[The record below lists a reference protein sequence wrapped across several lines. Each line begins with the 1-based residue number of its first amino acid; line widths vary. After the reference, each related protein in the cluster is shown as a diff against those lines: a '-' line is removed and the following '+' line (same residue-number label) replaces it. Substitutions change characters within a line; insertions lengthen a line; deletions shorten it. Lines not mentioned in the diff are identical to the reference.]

1 MATTTYGS
9 PYVQSSDLVS
19 GWPTASQ
26 NVANRIDD
34 VALKGNGVNA
44 QTGAGYTLV
53 LTDAGKT
60 VTVSNASAQNLT
72 VPLNASVAFPTGTL
86 IRIVNIGA
94 GTWTLAGSPTINGTT
109 AIPNKGA
116 VQLLKT
122 GTDTWWASAMDTAVG
137 GGLAFITSQSFS
149 AASAVNVNNCFTSAY
164 ENYRIVGLITPSAA
178 GNITMRM
185 RLSGTDNS
193 GATAYDIASFAAMSN
208 ALSEMVVG
216 TATSAGHLVRS
227 DASVD
232 AYIDYT
238 VFRPAVAVNTKMA
251 GTSVG
256 AKSGAAGTTAQL
268 TAMNHQVATAYDG
281 FSILPASGTLTGNIR
296 VYGYRN
302 S

>member
-60 VTVSNASAQNLT
+60 VTVSNGSAQNLT
-72 VPLNASVAFPTGTL
+72 IPTNASVAFPTGTL
-86 IRIVNIGA
+86 IRVVNIGA
-94 GTWTLAGSPTINGTT
+94 GTWTLTGTPTINGTT

-137 GGLAFITSQSFS
+137 GGLTYITSSSFS
-149 AASAVNVNNCFTSAY
+149 ASSAVNVNNCFTSTY
-164 ENYRIVGLITPSAA
+164 DNYRVILTVVGSTTVNLQLRMRVSAA
-178 GNITMRM
+178 DATGANYTYQD
-185 RLSGTDNS
+185 LKAD
-193 GATAYDIASFAAMSN
+193 GATVAGARASSQTVGIIGYTVNTDPNAYSLDVYRPAIATP
-208 ALSEMVVG
+208 
-216 TATSAGHLVRS
+216 TAIRSVSVYGYTSATIWDNAITHSLS
-227 DASVD
+227 
-232 AYIDYT
+232 
-238 VFRPAVAVNTKMA
+238 
-251 GTSVG
+251 
-256 AKSGAAGTTAQL
+256 
-268 TAMNHQVATAYDG
+268 TAYDG
-281 FSILPASGTLTGNIR
+281 FSIIPSTGTITGTVR